1 MLLLT
6 TIPPR
11 RDGTVI
17 LRDKDGTPNV
27 FKAEKPGGDLVCDVT
42 NEVTISDALRSGA
55 FEPVLEVDFDQA
67 KALLN
72 PGQAEGAEDDPA
84 DEGDDDEAADAP
96 PVESQTT
103 PAQVVRRGRK
113 PRVEA

>member
-42 NEVTISDALRSGA
+42 NDVTISDALRSGN
-55 FEPVLEVDFDQA
+55 FEPVLEADFDQA
-67 KALLN
+67 KSLLN
-72 PGQAEGAEDDPA
+72 PGQVEGDEEDPA
-84 DEGDDDEAADAP
+84 DEGDDDAADAP
-96 PVESQTT
+96 PVESHTA
-103 PAQVVRRGRK
+103 PAPVGRRGRK
-113 PRVEA
+113 PRAEA

>member
-1 MLLLT
+1 MILLT

-17 LRDKDGTPNV
+17 LRDKDGTPNI

-42 NEVTISDALRSGA
+42 NEATISDALRSGN
-55 FEPVLEVDFDQA
+55 FDPVLEADFDQA

-72 PGQAEGAEDDPA
+72 PDQGDGAEDDPA

-103 PAQVVRRGRK
+103 PAPGGRRGRK
-113 PRVEA
+113 ARAQ